1 MNLFKKKNHTYLYIF
16 FFIIVFIIS
25 EFSTNFVLA
34 NGYNIT
40 KIDVQENYDL
50 EFEKSKVVDKAFRS
64 AFKTLSYKILYKE
77 DRNKL
82 NNISLQEIKSLIESF
97 TITNEKFINDK
108 YHAQFDVQFNKK
120 KILKFI
126 EDKNIISSFPKDIK
140 IFLLPILIDIR
151 EKKVTYLSENI
162 YFKKWNKNIKNYL
175 LLDYIL
181 PNEDIE
187 DYIIMNKN
195 IDNIENK
202 NFNEIINKYNINNHI
217 ILIILK
223 NENLIKTLSKIK
235 IDEKNMIVNKFYK
248 NDSINKQENVEK
260 IILDLKEIYE
270 DKWKSLN
277 KLNTLISLPI
287 RLSVSS
293 KNIEMSE
300 KLEKTLF
307 NIDLISDF
315 NIEKFDNKEI
325 IYKIIYNSTPDKFLD
340 TMLSNNFR
348 IDTSSDL
355 WKIN

>member
-1 MNLFKKKNHTYLYIF
+1 
-16 FFIIVFIIS
+16 
-25 EFSTNFVLA
+25 
-34 NGYNIT
+34 
-40 KIDVQENYDL
+40 
-50 EFEKSKVVDKAFRS
+50 
-64 AFKTLSYKILYKE
+64 
-77 DRNKL
+77 
-82 NNISLQEIKSLIESF
+82 
-97 TITNEKFINDK
+97 
-108 YHAQFDVQFNKK
+108 
-120 KILKFI
+120 
-126 EDKNIISSFPKDIK
+126 
-140 IFLLPILIDIR
+140 
-151 EKKVTYLSENI
+151 
-162 YFKKWNKNIKNYL
+162 
-175 LLDYIL
+175 
-181 PNEDIE
+181 
-187 DYIIMNKN
+187 MNKN

-293 KNIEMSE
+293 KNIEISE